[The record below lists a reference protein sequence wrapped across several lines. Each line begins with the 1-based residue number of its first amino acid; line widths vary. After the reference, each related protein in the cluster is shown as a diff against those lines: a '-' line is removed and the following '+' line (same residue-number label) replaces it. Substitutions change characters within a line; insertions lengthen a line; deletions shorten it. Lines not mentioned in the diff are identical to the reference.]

1 MANQEGNLNVTLPS
15 YYSYPSRTIEPK
27 TRNSILDS
35 RFLKKPSINFQPL
48 IFNSL
53 VSLVEAR
60 PVAFGGKGKLK
71 AAAKRR
77 KEEKKKS
84 SRGVK
89 KEERNG
95 WRSRG
100 HG

>member
-35 RFLKKPSINFQPL
+35 RFLKKLSINFQPL

-77 KEEKKKS
+77 KEEKKS
-84 SRGVK
+84 LAG
-89 KEERNG
+89 G
-95 WRSRG
+95 
-100 HG
+100 